1 MASISVSGTG
11 FAARIAA
18 SAAFAAAALL
28 LLPGMAPP
36 HSGSLQVE
44 IVKLRS
50 NKGMIRLCLTTDPK
64 NFPDCKGA
72 NAIKH
77 SVPATTTRINF
88 EGLPPGTYG
97 LAVIHD
103 ENGNSKLDT
112 VMGMPKEGFGFS
124 NNPGIG
130 FGPPKFKTT
139 SFVVGTT
146 AEQQQVR
153 IKYLL

>member
-1 MASISVSGTG
+1 MAGG
-11 FAARIAA
+11 
-18 SAAFAAAALL
+18 ALL
-28 LLPGMAPP
+28 LLAGMAPA

-50 NKGMIRLCLTTDPK
+50 NKGTIRLCLTTDPK
-64 NFPDCKGA
+64 NFPDCKGP
-72 NAIKH
+72 NAVKH

-103 ENGNSKLDT
+103 ENSNSKLDT
-112 VMGMPKEGFGFS
+112 VLGMPKEGFGFS

-130 FGPPKFKTT
+130 FGPPKFKST
-139 SFVVGTT
+139 SFTVGATV
-146 AEQQQVR
+146 EHQQVR
-153 IKYLL
+153 MKYLL